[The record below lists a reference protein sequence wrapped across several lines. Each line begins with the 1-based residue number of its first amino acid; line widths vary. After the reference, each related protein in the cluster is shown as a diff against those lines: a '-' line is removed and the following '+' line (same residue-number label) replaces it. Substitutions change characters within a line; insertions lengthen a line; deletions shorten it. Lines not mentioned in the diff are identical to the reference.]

1 MLISTQ
7 WLARHVDLEGIS
19 PEELAS
25 ELTLKTAEV
34 EGLERFAEHLDQV
47 VVGHVE
53 SRIAHPDAD
62 KLAICTVNVGKE
74 EPLQIVCGAPNV
86 DAGQNVAVA
95 QVGTVLPGNFKIKK
109 AKIRG
114 VESRGMICSVRELEL
129 GEDHDGI
136 WVLPEGLSAGESV
149 SSALGL
155 VDWVI
160 EIDNKSLTHR
170 PDLWG
175 HRGIAAEVAAIFGR
189 ELKPL
194 DTSLPATGSG
204 AGVEVSIEDPAC
216 TRYMGLCVDNVR
228 VEASPQWLQLLL
240 LAVGQRPLDL
250 LVDISNFV
258 MLDLG
263 QPNHL
268 FDLAELSAGVKVRMA
283 VDGEE
288 ITTLDEE
295 VRGLSPQDLLIC
307 SGNTPVALAGVMGGG
322 ASKVAEGTTSL
333 LLEVAS
339 FDATTIRRTATRV
352 GLRTES
358 SARFEKSLD
367 PCLVPKAAAHLVR
380 TLQSIQPEVSLPA
393 PATDVGDWSD
403 PALTVELSGDRV
415 RELLGVDLDDE
426 DIISKLSA
434 LGFCI
439 ERDGTMMKVAVPSH
453 RATKDITRA
462 EDLVEEVGRL
472 YGYDQIPG
480 KRLIAE
486 VAPPA
491 KDARQLL
498 VRKIQDR
505 LAGGACFS
513 EALCYSFQ
521 PDELLKRLGVAD
533 EPRVRVV
540 NPVAEGESSVRRSV
554 VPSLLGRI
562 ELNRRHRD
570 EVRLFEV
577 GKGYLPEHTD
587 ERGQPREVHEAGLV
601 LAARRDKSAAYNAGS
616 RSRLQGV
623 IEDLLRALGAYDS
636 APLTWRVAGED
647 DSIPGWANP
656 GRSQLLV
663 CGEGEDQRALC
674 FLADLDP
681 GRARPLG
688 LVEEL
693 SSDVAAAWISL
704 DVILSLPK
712 APASYRPLPKF
723 PGAKVDVALALPL
736 DVSCAG
742 AEFEL
747 QRSGKGLVASM
758 ELFDVYEGTNVAS
771 GQRSLAWHL
780 VLEAKDRTLDEGDVQ
795 KFLGRVE
802 RAAERLGG
810 ALRRES

>member
-7 WLARHVDLEGIS
+7 WLSRHVDLEGIS
-19 PEELAS
+19 PEDLAR
-25 ELTLKTAEV
+25 ELTLRTAEV
-34 EGLERFAEHLDQV
+34 EGLERFAEHLDSV

-53 SRIAHPDAD
+53 TRVPHPDAD
-62 KLAICTVNVGKE
+62 KLAVCTVNVGGD

-95 QVGTVLPGNFKIKK
+95 QVGTVLPGDFKIKK

-136 WVLPEGLSAGESV
+136 WVLPEGLTPGEPVSA
-149 SSALGL
+149 AMGL

-194 DTSLPATGSG
+194 DTSLPATAGG
-204 AGVEVSIEDPAC
+204 ASVEVSIEDPAC
-216 TRYMGLCVDNVR
+216 TRYLGLCVDNVR

-240 LAVGQRPLDL
+240 LSVGQRPLDL

-268 FDLAELSAGVKVRMA
+268 FDLAELSGGVRVRMA
-283 VDGEE
+283 KEGES

-295 VRGLSPQDLLIC
+295 SRKLCPEDLLIC
-307 SGNTPVALAGVMGGG
+307 SGDTPVALAGVMGGE
-322 ASKVAEGTTSL
+322 ASKVADGTSTL
-333 LLEVAS
+333 FLEVAS

-367 PCLVPKAAAHLVR
+367 PCLVPDAAGHLVR

-393 PATDVGDWSD
+393 PASDVGSWSD
-403 PALTVELSGDRV
+403 PSLVVELSGDRV
-415 RELLGVDLDDE
+415 RELLGVELSDE
-426 DIISKLSA
+426 DISGKLSA
-434 LGFCI
+434 LGFCV
-439 ERDGTMMKVAVPSH
+439 EATGSQMKVGVPSS
-453 RATKDITRA
+453 RATKDVSRA

-480 KRLIAE
+480 KRLVAE

-505 LAGGACFS
+505 LSGGARFS

-521 PDELLKRLGVAD
+521 PDDLLEQLGVAD

-540 NPVAEGESSVRRSV
+540 NPVAEGESSVRRSI
-554 VPSLLGRI
+554 VPSLLGRV

-577 GKGYLPEHTD
+577 GKGYQPEHTD

-601 LAARRDKSAAYNAGS
+601 LAAPREKQAAFNAGS

-623 IEDLLRALGAYDS
+623 VEDLLKALDVFNA
-636 APLTWRVAGED
+636 APLKWRVAGEAD
-647 DSIPGWANP
+647 QVPGWANP
-656 GRSQLLV
+656 GRAQLLV
-663 CGEGEDQRALC
+663 CGEGEEELTLC
-674 FLADLDP
+674 LLAELDP

-693 SSDVAAAWISL
+693 SSDVAAAAISL

-723 PGAKVDVALALPL
+723 PGAKVDVAMALPEA
-736 DVSCAG
+736 VSG
-742 AEFEL
+742 AEAELEL

-758 ELFDVYEGTNVAS
+758 ELFDVYKGDNLPD

-780 VLEAKDRTLDEGDVQ
+780 VLEAKDRTLDEGDVR

>member
-7 WLARHVDLEGIS
+7 WLSRHVDLDGIT
-19 PEELAS
+19 PEELAR
-25 ELTLKTAEV
+25 ELTLRTAEV
-34 EGLERFAEHLDQV
+34 EGLERFAEHLDNV

-53 SRIAHPDAD
+53 ARIPHPDAD
-62 KLAICTVNVGKE
+62 KLAICTVNVGAE

-95 QVGTVLPGNFKIKK
+95 QIGTVLPGNFKIKK
-109 AKIRG
+109 SKIRG

-136 WVLPEGLSAGESV
+136 WVLPAELAVGEPV
-149 SSALGL
+149 SSAMGL
-155 VDWVI
+155 IDHVL

-194 DTSLPATGSG
+194 DTSLPATGDAES
-204 AGVEVSIEDPAC
+204 VEVSIEDTAC

-228 VEASPQWLQLLL
+228 VEASPQWLQFLLL
-240 LAVGQRPLDL
+240 SVGQRPLDL

-268 FDLAELSAGVKVRMA
+268 FDIAELSAGVRVRMA
-283 VDGEE
+283 TAGES
-288 ITTLDEE
+288 ITTLDDE
-295 VRGLSPQDLLIC
+295 VRKLSPEDLLIC
-307 SGNTPVALAGVMGGG
+307 SGDTPVALAGVMGGG
-322 ASKVAEGTTSL
+322 ASKVADGTTSL

-352 GLRTES
+352 GLRSES

-367 PCLVPKAAAHLVR
+367 PCLVPKAAGHLVR

-393 PATDVGDWSD
+393 PATDVGAWSD
-403 PALTVELSGDRV
+403 PSLTVQLSGDRV
-415 RELLGVDLDDE
+415 RELLGVELDDE
-426 DIISKLSA
+426 DITAKLSA
-434 LGFCI
+434 LGFCV
-439 ERDGTMMKVAVPSH
+439 EREGAQMKVAVPSY
-453 RATKDITRA
+453 RATKDISRA

-472 YGYDQIPG
+472 HGYDQIPG
-480 KRLIAE
+480 KRLVAE

-505 LAGGACFS
+505 LSGGARFS

-521 PDELLKRLGVAD
+521 PDELLERLGVAD

-554 VPSLLGRI
+554 VPSLLGRV

-577 GKGYLPEHTD
+577 GKGYQPEHTD

-601 LAARRDKSAAYNAGS
+601 LAGPREKNGAFNAGS

-623 IEDLLRALGAYDS
+623 VEDLLKALGVFDA
-636 APLTWRVAGED
+636 APLKWRVAGEAD
-647 DSIPGWANP
+647 LVPGWANP
-656 GRSQLLV
+656 GRTQLLM
-663 CGEGEDQRALC
+663 CGEGEGEATLC
-674 FLADLDP
+674 LLAELDP

-693 SSDVAAAWISL
+693 SSDVAAAAISL

-712 APASYRPLPKF
+712 ASASYRPLPKF
-723 PGAKVDVALALPL
+723 PGAKVDVALALPEE
-736 DVSCAG
+736 VSGAE

-747 QRSGKGLVASM
+747 ERSGKGLVASM
-758 ELFDVYEGTNVAS
+758 ELFDVYKGSNLPD

-780 VLEAKDRTLDEGDVQ
+780 VLEAKDRTLDEGDVR